1 MGIKLILDSLH
12 INFGILVPDNFCLVV
27 EKVVK
32 NDFEEGRLWH
42 VSLDV
47 LIVVRNNDIEL
58 N

>member
-1 MGIKLILDSLH
+1 M
-12 INFGILVPDNFCLVV
+12 LVPDNFCLVV

-58 N
+58 NWSS